1 MRSAWTLFACS
12 ILFLSGC
19 SVKSIATQSAGSTN
33 PAPSS
38 PSATPIKGI
47 LHGGQQALV
56 GAQVYLYR
64 IGTGGYQT
72 ASTSLLSAPGYVTTQ
87 PDGSFQILSGSFS
100 CNAGDQLYLYSSGGS
115 PGSTNTTNSYAGL
128 MAVLGDCANLGN
140 LNYRVQMNEETTVA
154 AAWALAPYAKDATDI
169 STGSSSLAK
178 LGLVDAVAT
187 AANLASL
194 QTGTA
199 PATSPQNSN
208 ATIPQD
214 EINTLAD
221 ILAACVNV
229 TDSSYDAP
237 NHNPTACDTLRADAT
252 ADGTSGGTQPGDT
265 ATAAIYMAHNPTV
278 HVADLLALATPTS
291 PFQNI
296 LSSAND
302 WTVAITYNGG
312 SLHGPLGLAVD
323 SSGYVWVA
331 NSGAFCVSQ
340 FQPNGATGPEDG
352 FSGNGV
358 EPASCGSGVSGVFP
372 SPSYIAFS
380 PSGNIW
386 LANYNSL
393 SELDFAPGLGYE
405 SYLSLVSG
413 TSGYTGGGLG
423 LPMGIAFDTSG
434 NAWIPNDIGSN
445 LSKFSGGSGTSYGGG
460 GLSSPTGIAIDSSG
474 HAWIPN
480 NGANVLSEFN
490 LSNGTPVTST
500 GYQYC
505 GVSFGNAVAVAGNG
519 IWVANGAG
527 INTLTECNPSSGYS
541 NAGASGS
548 GLSYPTDIVID
559 GLGNVWTANSGNNT
573 VSEFNS
579 GGGALSGSNG
589 FKAGLNGPN
598 QLAIDP
604 SGNVWVTDYN
614 NGSGNS
620 LTEFVGAAAPVVTPV
635 VTAVS
640 NSQLGQRP

>member
-38 PSATPIKGI
+38 PGTTPIQGT

-72 ASTSLLSAPGYVTTQ
+72 ASTSLLSSPGYVTTQ
-87 PDGSFQILSGSFS
+87 PGGSFSIPSGSFS

-154 AAWALAPYAKDATDI
+154 AAWALAPFAADATHI

-178 LGLVDAVAT
+178 LGLVNAVAT

-278 HVADLLALATPTS
+278 HVSDLFGLATATS
-291 PFQNI
+291 PFQSI
-296 LSSAND
+296 LGGAPND

-312 SLHGPLGLAVD
+312 SLHGPLGLAID
-323 SSGYVWVA
+323 SAGYIWVA
-331 NSGAFCVSQ
+331 NSGAFCISQ

-352 FSGNGV
+352 FTGNGV
-358 EPASCGSGVSGVFP
+358 DPANCGTGENGTFNEPY
-372 SPSYIAFS
+372 YIAFA

-386 LANYNSL
+386 LANYNSAT
-393 SELDFAPGLGYE
+393 ELDFAPGLGYE
-405 SYLSLVSG
+405 STLSYTG
-413 TSGYTGGGLG
+413 NYTGGNVNSPG
-423 LPMGIAFDTSG
+423 GIAFDASG
-434 NAWIPNDIGSN
+434 NAWIPNGGYGANSVTEFVGS
-445 LSKFSGGSGTSYGGG
+445 SGTSYGGG
-460 GLSSPTGIAIDSSG
+460 GLNGTSGIAIDSSG
-474 HAWIPN
+474 HAWMSN
-480 NGANVLSEFN
+480 ANANVLSEFN
-490 LSNGTPVTST
+490 LSNGTPVSST
-500 GYQYC
+500 GYFC
-505 GVSFGNAVAVAGNG
+505 GVQLGRAVAVAQNG
-519 IWVANGAG
+519 IWVANGG
-527 INTLTECNPSSGYS
+527 GVNTLTECTSSGSS
-541 NAGASGS
+541 NASASGS
-548 GLSYPTDIVID
+548 GLSYPTGIAID

-579 GGGALSGSNG
+579 GGGALSGSSG
-589 FKAGLNGPN
+589 FKGSLNGPS

-620 LTEFVGAAAPVVTPV
+620 LTEFIGAAAPVVTPV